1 MSLADEELR
10 EETADFHTA
19 VPYEI
24 NYKTIRQ
31 AETPRIPWFMNV
43 YDVYDHFPSFSIIS
57 HHFPDSTWPFEGIR
71 HDISHDWGTVSEAK
85 S

>member
-24 NYKTIRQ
+24 NYRTIRQ

-43 YDVYDHFPSFSIIS
+43 YDVYDHFPSFSRL
-57 HHFPDSTWPFEGIR
+57 TWPFEGIL

-85 S
+85 C